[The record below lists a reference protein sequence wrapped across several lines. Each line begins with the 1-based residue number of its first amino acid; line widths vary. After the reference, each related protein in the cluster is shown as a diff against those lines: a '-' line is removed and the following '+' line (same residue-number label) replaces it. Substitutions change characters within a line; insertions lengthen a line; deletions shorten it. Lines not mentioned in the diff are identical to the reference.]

1 MPCPLLTWRRQYHT
15 LDEDERDPE
24 EGNFSPT
31 AASAGGGSGGG
42 ALVPARGAL
51 SGGAGGTAGATV
63 ELSTVN
69 GSGATGQIKSID
81 MGVCTNRGDYPRG
94 LTTPQKLQRSASN
107 SEEAAAVAAVLGGN
121 STPRNAGAQS
131 PLRSTAPRQGL

>member
-1 MPCPLLTWRRQYHT
+1 MPCTPLLIRRRQYRT

-24 EGNFSPT
+24 GGSYTPT
-31 AASAGGGSGGG
+31 AASAGGGGDSGPFAPPRGALGGGGGG
-42 ALVPARGAL
+42 AAN
-51 SGGAGGTAGATV
+51 ATV
-63 ELSTVN
+63 ELGAIN
-69 GSGATGQIKSID
+69 GQVKSIE
-81 MGVCTNRGDYPRG
+81 MGASTNRGDYPRG

-107 SEEAAAVAAVLGGN
+107 SEEAAAVAAALGGN